1 MSNLTIFEEQT
12 SLPTVKRQSKMAD
25 KMSGGGGLRR
35 IATSLNGNFKRI
47 VGGEQI
53 GKSIPHKINVIIV
66 DQLPKV
72 SRTFYAG
79 DYDPDAKA
87 TLPDCWS
94 DLGDKPAASAG
105 NKQAASCADCPQNVL
120 GSGKGGKGR
129 ACRFS
134 RRIAVLAEGDPTGEV
149 YQMNVP
155 AKSLFGKGV
164 GNVHPYESYQNYL
177 RSHNEGLDTVVTTV
191 AFDTEA
197 DSMVLNFKAVRH
209 LTEEEGAMVDRAQA
223 DPETQ
228 RYIKL
233 TVSETAAK
241 ALPPVEEAPA
251 AKPTSVFGE
260 PEEEEEAK
268 PVKRAAKKDEAP
280 APKKNIAEVVS
291 AWGDEDD

>member
-1 MSNLTIFEEQT
+1 
-12 SLPTVKRQSKMAD
+12 
-25 KMSGGGGLRR
+25 
-35 IATSLNGNFKRI
+35 
-47 VGGEQI
+47 
-53 GKSIPHKINVIIV
+53 
-66 DQLPKV
+66 
-72 SRTFYAG
+72 
-79 DYDPDAKA
+79 
-87 TLPDCWS
+87 
-94 DLGDKPAASAG
+94 
-105 NKQAASCADCPQNVL
+105 
-120 GSGKGGKGR
+120 
-129 ACRFS
+129 
-134 RRIAVLAEGDPTGEV
+134 
-149 YQMNVP
+149 
-155 AKSLFGKGV
+155 
-164 GNVHPYESYQNYL
+164 
-177 RSHNEGLDTVVTTV
+177 
-191 AFDTEA
+191 
-197 DSMVLNFKAVRH
+197 MVLNFKAVRH